1 MSSVV
6 LLAGRPNAGKANFG
20 PQLSSFSPFPG
31 MNPGIAW
38 SMPEPNALPF
48 FPARILVR
56 YPFGAVSGTHVQAAE
71 QSLSHFANPHCIRFQ
86 AGFLSFGPVFEW
98 RAKKDSVPA
107 ALEISV
113 ARLSYYGYGRRRR
126 EQAHH
131 LLKKDPSR
139 STSTCHGS
147 HHDAAIRMYTVLVP
161 RRGYS

>member
-1 MSSVV
+1 MLSHSF
-6 LLAGRPNAGKANFG
+6 LLE
-20 PQLSSFSPFPG
+20 LC
-31 MNPGIAW
+31 
-38 SMPEPNALPF
+38 
-48 FPARILVR
+48 V
-56 YPFGAVSGTHVQAAE
+56 GAVSGTHVQAAE

-107 ALEISV
+107 ALNISV

-131 LLKKDPSR
+131 LFKKEQAHHLFKKDPSR

-147 HHDAAIRMYTVLVP
+147 HHDAVISLYTVLVP